1 MISDWALRSCLD
13 RVTALGDAHL
23 DSHTYRAGVLDEL
36 RAVVVYDAW
45 VWPLA
50 GPVTTVGMTPMA
62 QVPCAEELPLLISL
76 RYQTHIN
83 RWTTLPI
90 NPSKAVSLKRV
101 TGNELGRSELWRDR
115 LSRFGVV
122 DVLSVAF
129 AEGWGLWDWLELWRG
144 PGGFDFS
151 DTDAHCVES
160 IAGVVA
166 TGLQECTGHEFQSG
180 GTGGAVVGHRQ
191 AVLVLAD
198 DLFIMSQTDSAGP
211 WLELLQQAPQLHQ
224 GVPAEVLNVA
234 AQLLTVEQG
243 IDAHPARSC
252 RHVGAHC
259 RHCPR
264 LPPR

>member
-1 MISDWALRSCLD
+1 M
-13 RVTALGDAHL
+13 

-76 RYQTHIN
+76 RYQTRIN
-83 RWTTLPI
+83 KWTTLPI